1 VVKKD
6 ALQNKRKALKSMLAS
21 IMEASERQKN
31 GKNLSVQLI
40 RKYLRLENPE
50 VIETAYQDGR
60 YHPEL
65 SVFYGTTVSNLSRIV
80 GKEHGPTGIAELQA
94 GRGSQSTR

>member
-40 RKYLRLENPE
+40 RKYLRL
-50 VIETAYQDGR
+50 
-60 YHPEL
+60 
-65 SVFYGTTVSNLSRIV
+65 
-80 GKEHGPTGIAELQA
+80 
-94 GRGSQSTR
+94 